1 MSKQTLNGRTLA
13 VQITGEEI
21 RIARAVRGGAG
32 QLQDL
37 TVIPTPQGAVEDG
50 ELRDVDALRQAM
62 EPVLKA
68 DPFRRCRRAALL
80 VCSPQIISESVTVP
94 AVRKRQRLGQM
105 LRANMDMYFPVN
117 PADYH
122 LTWQIE
128 GREKTDDGVESL
140 RVRLWAV
147 PLALLKSCYALFNA
161 MGIGVSMVGYCGY
174 AAAEA
179 AGAAFGEPDARRA
192 APEDE
197 QPESARL
204 FVNMEAES
212 VLLTFVQNGRVGCS
226 GSCRG
231 ATPTRTTSTR
241 SPWCWIT
248 SPPCRGGPS

>member
-147 PLALLKSCYALFNA
+147 RLALLKSC
-161 MGIGVSMVGYCGY
+161 
-174 AAAEA
+174 
-179 AGAAFGEPDARRA
+179 
-192 APEDE
+192 
-197 QPESARL
+197 
-204 FVNMEAES
+204 
-212 VLLTFVQNGRVGCS
+212 
-226 GSCRG
+226 
-231 ATPTRTTSTR
+231 
-241 SPWCWIT
+241 
-248 SPPCRGGPS
+248 